1 MAGFLGK
8 LTKVLLIGGGTILSF
23 FNPALGAPLIVAGV
37 AIKTKGA
44 NADVN
49 TVDLVSVA
57 AQNLNASLAAAQNMV
72 TAGNM
77 TLTVKKWY
85 EKSPLLVLG
94 GGAVLAVLLFK
105 LLGNFSKRR
114 R

>member
-1 MAGFLGK
+1 MAGFFGK

-37 AIKTKGA
+37 AIKTKGEA
-44 NADVN
+44 VN